1 MDSKLLCTH
10 LGDLSEEVVF
20 NNMAQLD
27 LLTLEDSTRDLQLGI
42 YSQGLSGLR

>member
-1 MDSKLLCTH
+1 MYSKLLLTQ
-10 LGDLSEEVVF
+10 LEDLSEVVF

-27 LLTLEDSTRDLQLGI
+27 LLTLEDSTRNLQLCI